1 MLMSENRIDQAAGL
15 RRITQP
21 KPVQVI
27 TVCSGKGGVGK
38 TNVSVNLAMAIA
50 ETNKKVMLMDADLG
64 LANVDILLGLKPIYN
79 LSHVIN
85 GERTLEEVL
94 VKGPAG
100 IKIVPAA
107 SGIKMMAELTAVQ
120 HAGVI
125 RAFSELSDDIDVLI
139 VDTAAGI
146 ADSVI
151 SFAKAA
157 HEVVVVVCDEPASL
171 TDAYALIKVLNRD
184 NGVQKFRILTNMTH
198 SAQEARELFQKLVTV
213 TDRYLDATLINMG
226 NIPYDDYLR
235 KAIKRQRP
243 VVDAYPRSRSA
254 MAFKN
259 LAQKADKWPRPDMA
273 TGQLE
278 FFVERLIRSGHGEM
292 ESLT

>member
-1 MLMSENRIDQAAGL
+1 
-15 RRITQP
+15 
-21 KPVQVI
+21 
-27 TVCSGKGGVGK
+27 
-38 TNVSVNLAMAIA
+38 
-50 ETNKKVMLMDADLG
+50 
-64 LANVDILLGLKPIYN
+64 
-79 LSHVIN
+79 
-85 GERTLEEVL
+85 
-94 VKGPAG
+94 
-100 IKIVPAA
+100 
-107 SGIKMMAELTAVQ
+107 
-120 HAGVI
+120 
-125 RAFSELSDDIDVLI
+125 
-139 VDTAAGI
+139 
-146 ADSVI
+146 
-151 SFAKAA
+151 
-157 HEVVVVVCDEPASL
+157 
-171 TDAYALIKVLNRD
+171 
-184 NGVQKFRILTNMTH
+184 MTH